1 MGILH
6 RFDRIFRSKPSHHQG
21 QLAVGCGLD
30 GKPINAQYVLRGM
43 RATVDFYNELDVFH
57 GSLRFFNL
65 SQPWQTLISL
75 ALGQSSPSR
84 PAVSQLAL
92 FRAIE
97 EQTIFRWLT
106 QRNQTSKNGLLAHY

>member
-57 GSLRFFNL
+57 GSLRFFDL
-65 SQPWQTLISL
+65 SYTLANADQLGFGPIQP
-75 ALGQSSPSR
+75 
-84 PAVSQLAL
+84 
-92 FRAIE
+92 
-97 EQTIFRWLT
+97 
-106 QRNQTSKNGLLAHY
+106 K